1 MEKTYSL
8 TLAQAARRLGVS
20 YPTVRQW
27 AVRGD
32 LPCHVEQRH
41 GFCVRTFNDADLDA
55 FAARRAAETTI
66 RADELTTAQAAQ
78 IVGQR
83 WPGAASLLLKTAGVP
98 FRKIG
103 ARLVFTRDAVE
114 AYAAAHP
121 HAGWLRISDV
131 VQRFRVTRATVERW
145 VDDGRLPCERDHR
158 GRRRFRPDDVATFR
172 MPAGSSRNR
181 KTATG
186 EQKAR
191 QKAARQARLE
201 APELGASDAARF
213 LGYAS
218 PISVWRLANVGKLPF
233 TLNERGC
240 RRFARADLER
250 FRAKKGAPKRG
261 RPNAVCGESVSVG
274 AGLSEAATPSLARC
288 SQPKRARVGAD
299 L

>member
-1 MEKTYSL
+1 MEKTYLL
-8 TLAQAARRLGVS
+8 TAAQAARRLGVS

-32 LPCHVEQRH
+32 LPCQVEQH
-41 GFCVRTFNDADLDA
+41 DGFCVRSFNDADLDA

-66 RADELTTAQAAQ
+66 GADELTTAQAAQ

-103 ARLVFTRDAVE
+103 ARLVFPRDAVV

-121 HAGWLRISDV
+121 YARWLRLSDV

-158 GRRRFRPDDVATFR
+158 GRRRFRQADVDAFR
-172 MPAGSSRNR
+172 WLARSTGNLDRVRSER
-181 KTATG
+181 KRG
-186 EQKAR
+186 RE
-191 QKAARQARLE
+191 AARQARLQ

-218 PISVWRLANVGKLPF
+218 PISVWRLANDGKLPF
-233 TLNERGC
+233 TLDERGR
-240 RRFARADLER
+240 RRFERAELEK
-250 FRAKKGAPKRG
+250 FKAKKGAPKRG
-261 RPNAVCGESVSVG
+261 QPN
-274 AGLSEAATPSLARC
+274 EA
-288 SQPKRARVGAD
+288 
-299 L
+299 

>member
-1 MEKTYSL
+1 MEKAHLL
-8 TLAQAARRLGVS
+8 TTAQAARRLGVS
-20 YPTVRQW
+20 YPTARQW

-32 LPCHVEQRH
+32 LLCQVEQH
-41 GFCVRTFNDADLDA
+41 DGFCVRSFNDADLDA

-66 RADELTTAQAAQ
+66 GADELTTAQAAQ

-103 ARLVFTRDAVE
+103 ARLVFPRDAVV

-121 HAGWLRISDV
+121 YARWLRLSDV

-158 GRRRFRPDDVATFR
+158 GRRRFRQADVDAFR
-172 MPAGSSRNR
+172 MPAGSSRNLGTARSER
-181 KTATG
+181 KR
-186 EQKAR
+186 R
-191 QKAARQARLE
+191 QEAARQARLR

-218 PISVWRLANVGKLPF
+218 PISVWRLANDGKLPF
-233 TLNERGC
+233 TLDERGR
-240 RRFARADLER
+240 RRFARAELER
-250 FRAKKGAPKRG
+250 FRAQNGRPKRG
-261 RPNAVCGESVSVG
+261 RPF
-274 AGLSEAATPSLARC
+274 AAQDGYER
-288 SQPKRARVGAD
+288 
-299 L
+299 